1 MDRIQLGALLDAA
14 DTATRAKVW
23 AELVADVG
31 AGEASRLWLEH
42 FAATDAPK
50 TG

>member
-1 MDRIQLGALLDAA
+1 MDPARLIEVLDGAD
-14 DTATRAKVW
+14 DATRARVW
-23 AELVADVG
+23 DELVAEVG
-31 AGEASRLWLEH
+31 EDEASRLWLEH